1 MLPKPQERHQKYYFG
16 IETDN
21 PHSQQAS
28 DLGKHPSSGVEV
40 TGFEPVAPSLRTK
53 CSAWLS
59 YTPAAEKHC
68 TSPPLSHEEG
78 FSRLRPV

>member
-1 MLPKPQERHQKYYFG
+1 MKPQETVRILEERY
-16 IETDN
+16 ERN
-21 PHSQQAS
+21 RW
-28 DLGKHPSSGVEV
+28 LVEV